1 MGLGISIGTLADC
14 DDEELEW
21 SQEDFAAINTV
32 LAQAGLP
39 AHVEPRSLPALQSR
53 AQLDGFPYSF
63 LHYLRRAYAHRKADP
78 AWLATPL
85 ADNEDPGQDE
95 ALQAEYDNLDSHLV
109 CHSDAEGYYVP
120 VDFDEVLF
128 DSEETGLP
136 GGMLGSTYRLMEEL
150 ILVAPALGIQLDNG
164 QLSDAEVARIQ
175 EQTEKEAACYR
186 ELETW
191 VTLFEAARLSLEHK
205 TAIVFC

>member
-1 MGLGISIGTLADC
+1 MGLGISIGSLAEC
-14 DDEELEW
+14 DQEELEW
-21 SQEDFAAINTV
+21 AEKDFVIINAV
-32 LAQAGLP
+32 LAEAGLP
-39 AHVEPRSLPALQSR
+39 AHTEPKSLPALESR

-63 LHYLRRAYAHRKADP
+63 LHYLRRAYARRKADP

-85 ADNEDPGQDE
+85 ADNQDPAEDE
-95 ALQAEYDNLDSHLV
+95 ALQAEYDYLDSHLV

-120 VDFDEVLF
+120 VDFNEVLF
-128 DSEETGLP
+128 DSEEVGLP

-150 ILVAPALGIQLDNG
+150 VLVAPALGIQLDKG
-164 QLSDAEVARIQ
+164 QLSDAEMARLCAKA
-175 EQTEKEAACYR
+175 EKQDACYR

-191 VTLFEAARLSLEHK
+191 MVLFEAARLSLEHK